1 MKIKKVIINSRKRCF
16 EIETAR
22 GILTLPFARLDLKP
36 SLKDKI
42 KAAYVDSELG
52 NEAITY
58 IMSSG
63 KEDSIHLDVF
73 LHYNRDPDYHR
84 EITLHKLTVDA
95 ITQIKRSGISKHE
108 IVRRLKTSPSQL
120 YRLLD
125 PANYKKSV
133 DEMMRLL
140 AVLGYRVDMTVVKEV
155 PEDDAA

>member
-1 MKIKKVIINSRKRCF
+1 MKIKSVIINLRKKAF
-16 EIETAR
+16 EIATAK
-22 GILTLPFARLDLKP
+22 GTLTLPFARLALKP
-36 SLKDKI
+36 TPKDKI
-42 KAAYVDSELG
+42 KSAYVDSELG

-58 IMSSG
+58 MMSSG

-73 LHYNRDPDYHR
+73 LHYNRDPDYHL

-95 ITQIKRSGISKHE
+95 ITQVKQSGISKHE
-108 IVRRLKTSPSQL
+108 IIRRLNTSASQL

>member
-108 IVRRLKTSPSQL
+108 IV
-120 YRLLD
+120 LLD